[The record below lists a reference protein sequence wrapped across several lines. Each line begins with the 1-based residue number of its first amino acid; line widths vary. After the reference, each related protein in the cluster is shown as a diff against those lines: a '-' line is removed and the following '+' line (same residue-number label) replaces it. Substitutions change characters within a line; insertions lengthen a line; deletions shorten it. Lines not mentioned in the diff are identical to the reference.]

1 VVFAIVIKLAAE
13 ARDTKPHSQE
23 WLCYLSS
30 LNSTPENEMNSR
42 KPIDDE
48 LPSFRLDGRLAI
60 ITGASDGIGRAFALA
75 YARTGAEV
83 VLVSRTREKL
93 LEVQRS
99 VETTGGNARV
109 IRADVSKIE
118 EIRSIEQEVSRL
130 IKGKGLSLVLV
141 NCAGFGFTKPA
152 LDITEEDWDRILD
165 VHAKGTFFCCQSL
178 GRLMIERGYG
188 KIINLSSTWSTSTD
202 MGKSVYGAAKAG
214 VSYLTAALST
224 EWAPLGVRVNA
235 IAPTSTLTESTSR
248 SFRENEARAQ
258 RLLSRIKLGRFAEP
272 SDLVGAAV
280 FLASPASDFIT
291 GQTLFVDGGWHAGG

>member
-1 VVFAIVIKLAAE
+1 L
-13 ARDTKPHSQE
+13 
-23 WLCYLSS
+23 
-30 LNSTPENEMNSR
+30 
-42 KPIDDE
+42 PISHEPVGDA
-48 LPSFRLDGRLAI
+48 LPSFRLDGRLAV

-75 YARTGAEV
+75 YSRSGAEV
-83 VLVSRTREKL
+83 ILVSRTREKL

-99 VETTGGNARV
+99 VEAAGGQAHV
-109 IRADVSKIE
+109 ISADVGKIDD
-118 EIRSIEQEVSRL
+118 IRSVEQEVSR
-130 IKGKGLSLVLV
+130 ITKGRDLALVLV

-152 LDITEEDWDRILD
+152 LEITEEDWDRILD
-165 VHAKGTFFCCQSL
+165 VHAKGTFFSCQSI

-202 MGKSVYGAAKAG
+202 MGKSVYGIAKAG

-258 RLLSRIKLGRFAEP
+258 KLLSGIKLGRFAEP

-280 FLASPASDFIT
+280 FLASPASDFVT
-291 GQTLFVDGGWHAGG
+291 GHTLFVDGGWHAAL

>member
-1 VVFAIVIKLAAE
+1 
-13 ARDTKPHSQE
+13 
-23 WLCYLSS
+23 
-30 LNSTPENEMNSR
+30 MN
-42 KPIDDE
+42 E
-48 LPSFRLDGRLAI
+48 LPSFRLDGRLAV
-60 ITGASDGIGRAFALA
+60 ITGASEGIGRAFALA
-75 YARTGAEV
+75 YSRSGAEV

-93 LEVQRS
+93 VEVQRS
-99 VETTGGNARV
+99 IEAAGGRAHV
-109 IRADVSKIE
+109 IRADVGKIDD
-118 EIRSIEQEVSRL
+118 IRSIEREVSRL
-130 IKGKGLSLVLV
+130 INNKGTGRDLALVLV

-165 VHAKGTFFCCQSL
+165 VHAKGTFFCSQFL
-178 GRLMIERGYG
+178 GRHMIERGYG
-188 KIINLSSTWSTSTD
+188 KIINLSSTWSASTD
-202 MGKSVYGAAKAG
+202 TGKSVYGIAKAG

-280 FLASPASDFIT
+280 FLASPASDFVT
-291 GQTLFVDGGWHAGG
+291 GHTLFVDGGWQAGG

>member
-1 VVFAIVIKLAAE
+1 MSA
-13 ARDTKPHSQE
+13 TKP
-23 WLCYLSS
+23 
-30 LNSTPENEMNSR
+30 NT
-42 KPIDDE
+42 DE
-48 LPSFRLDGRLAI
+48 LPSFRLDGRLAV

-75 YARTGAEV
+75 YARSGADV

-99 VETTGGNARV
+99 VETAGGMAHV
-109 IRADVSKIE
+109 IRADVSEID
-118 EIRSIEQEVSRL
+118 EIRSIEQEVAAL
-130 IKGKGLSLVLV
+130 IKNRGTDKNFALVLV

-152 LDITEEDWDRILD
+152 LEIPEEDWDRVLD

-188 KIINLSSTWSTSTD
+188 KIINLSSTWSVSTD

-258 RLLSRIKLGRFAEP
+258 KLLSGIKLGRFAEP

-280 FLASPASDFIT
+280 FLASPASDFVT
-291 GQTLFVDGGWHAGG
+291 GHTLFVDGGWHAGL

>member
-1 VVFAIVIKLAAE
+1 
-13 ARDTKPHSQE
+13 
-23 WLCYLSS
+23 
-30 LNSTPENEMNSR
+30 MNSSDPKR
-42 KPIDDE
+42 DE
-48 LPSFRLDGRLAI
+48 LPSFRLDGRLAV

-75 YARTGAEV
+75 YSRSGAEV

-99 VETTGGNARV
+99 VESAGGRAHV
-109 IRADVSKIE
+109 IRADVAKIDD
-118 EIRSIEQEVSRL
+118 IRSIEQEVSQL
-130 IKGKGLSLVLV
+130 IKGRDLALVLV

-152 LDITEEDWDRILD
+152 LEITEEDWDRILD

-202 MGKSVYGAAKAG
+202 MGKSVYGIAKAG

-291 GQTLFVDGGWHAGG
+291 GHTLFVDGGWHAAL

>member
-1 VVFAIVIKLAAE
+1 
-13 ARDTKPHSQE
+13 
-23 WLCYLSS
+23 
-30 LNSTPENEMNSR
+30 MNSSDP
-42 KPIDDE
+42 KHDA
-48 LPSFRLDGRLAI
+48 LPSFRLDGRLAV

-75 YARTGAEV
+75 YSRSGAEV

-99 VETTGGNARV
+99 VEAAGGHAHV
-109 IRADVSKIE
+109 IRADISKIE
-118 EIRSIEQEVSRL
+118 DIRSIEQEVSRVS
-130 IKGKGLSLVLV
+130 KGKDLALVLV

-188 KIINLSSTWSTSTD
+188 KIINLSSTWSASTD
-202 MGKSVYGAAKAG
+202 MGKSAYGAAKAS

-235 IAPTSTLTESTSR
+235 IAPTSTLTESTKHT
-248 SFRENEARAQ
+248 FREDEARAK

-291 GQTLFVDGGWHAGG
+291 GHTLFVDGGWHAAL

>member
-1 VVFAIVIKLAAE
+1 MN
-13 ARDTKPHSQE
+13 TKVQ
-23 WLCYLSS
+23 
-30 LNSTPENEMNSR
+30 NQ
-42 KPIDDE
+42 DE
-48 LPSFRLDGRLAI
+48 LPSFRLDGRLAV

-75 YARTGAEV
+75 YARSGAEV

-93 LEVQRS
+93 QEVKS
-99 VETTGGNARV
+99 TVETAGGRAH
-109 IRADVSKIE
+109 IIGADVSKLE
-118 EIRSIEQEVSRL
+118 DIRSIEREVSRL
-130 IKGKGLSLVLV
+130 IQSEAKDRSLVLV

-152 LDITEEDWDRILD
+152 LETTEEDWDRLLD
-165 VHAKGTFFCCQSL
+165 VHAKGTFFCCQRL

-235 IAPTSTLTESTSR
+235 IAPTSTLTENTSR

-258 RLLSRIKLGRFAEP
+258 SLLSRIKLGRFAQP
-272 SDLVGAAV
+272 ADLVGAAI
-280 FLASPASDFIT
+280 FLASPASDFVT
-291 GQTLFVDGGWHAGG
+291 GHTLHVDGGWQAGG

>member
-1 VVFAIVIKLAAE
+1 MNS
-13 ARDTKPHSQE
+13 TKP
-23 WLCYLSS
+23 
-30 LNSTPENEMNSR
+30 
-42 KPIDDE
+42 KPDE
-48 LPSFRLDGRLAI
+48 LPSFRLDGRLAV

-75 YARTGAEV
+75 YSRSGAEV

-99 VETTGGNARV
+99 VEAAGGRAHV
-109 IRADVSKIE
+109 IRADVGKIE
-118 EIRSIEQEVSRL
+118 DIRSIEQEVSRAHF
-130 IKGKGLSLVLV
+130 KGRDLALVLV

-165 VHAKGTFFCCQSL
+165 VHAKGTFFCCQSM

-188 KIINLSSTWSTSTD
+188 KIINLSSTWSASTD

-291 GQTLFVDGGWHAGG
+291 GHTLFVDGGWHAGS